1 MFKEPPAYETLNG
14 IYDDNDDDE
23 QNEKD
28 FLRKIGLSRK
38 LSLCVIVT
46 GECLKYYKNRNYSLN
61 FNIYSYLY
69 FDSNIDICSMGVLVK
84 MKTNTRT
91 T

>member
-1 MFKEPPAYETLNG
+1 MFKEPPSYETLNG

-28 FLRKIGLSRK
+28 FLRRIGLSRK

-46 GECLKYYKNRNYSLN
+46 GEY
-61 FNIYSYLY
+61 
-69 FDSNIDICSMGVLVK
+69 
-84 MKTNTRT
+84 
-91 T
+91 